1 MKRLCLAILLLTAS
15 TMASAAGLPAGVKHP
30 HLEIDLS
37 DRESL
42 QRGARTF
49 INYCLSCHSA
59 AYMRYNRMGKDLGID
74 EELVRDNLLFAADK
88 VGDVMKAVMPVEDAK
103 IWFGTAPPDLTVIA
117 RSRGPEWLYLYM
129 TGFYREGSR
138 WNNIVFPNVA
148 MPHVLY
154 EWQGEQRAVFKT
166 MEDGSK
172 QFDGFELVRPGSMK
186 KEEYDAAMHDL
197 VNFLVYLG
205 EPARLVRYRIGVYV
219 LIFLGVFLIFS
230 YLLKREYWKQLH

>member
-1 MKRLCLAILLLTAS
+1 
-15 TMASAAGLPAGVKHP
+15 
-30 HLEIDLS
+30 
-37 DRESL
+37 
-42 QRGARTF
+42 
-49 INYCLSCHSA
+49 
-59 AYMRYNRMGKDLGID
+59 MRYNRMGKDLGID

-103 IWFGTAPPDLTVIA
+103 LWFGTAPPDLTVVA
-117 RSRGPEWLYLYM
+117 RFRGPEWLYLYM

-172 QFDGFELVRPGSMK
+172 QFDRFELVRPGSMK
-186 KEEYDAAMHDL
+186 KEEYDAAMRDL
-197 VNFLVYLG
+197 VNFFVYLG
-205 EPARLVRYRIGVYV
+205 EPAKLVRYRIGVYV
-219 LIFLGVFLIFS
+219 LIFLGVFLIFT

>member
-1 MKRLCLAILLLTAS
+1 MRRLCLSLFLVAAS
-15 TMASAAGLPAGVKHP
+15 TVASAAALPPGVKP
-30 HLEIDLS
+30 PPLEIDLG
-37 DRESL
+37 DQESL

-88 VGDVMKAVMPVEDAK
+88 VGDLMKAVMPPEDAK
-103 IWFGTAPPDLTVIA
+103 VWFGTAPPDLTLVA
-117 RSRGPEWLYLYM
+117 RFRGPEWLYLYM
-129 TGFYREGSR
+129 TGFHREGGR
-138 WNNIVFPNVA
+138 WDNIVFPDVA

-172 QFDGFELVRPGSMK
+172 QFDRFELVRPGSMK
-186 KEEYDAAMHDL
+186 KEEYDAAMRDL
-197 VNFLVYLG
+197 VNF
-205 EPARLVRYRIGVYV
+205 
-219 LIFLGVFLIFS
+219 
-230 YLLKREYWKQLH
+230 